1 MEWMMWM
8 SGCCKKKNFWNSVET
23 DLVLIVSSV
32 ILLPM
37 CVLLNFMCAGV
48 IILVT
53 F

>member
-1 MEWMMWM
+1 MDAA
-8 SGCCKKKNFWNSVET
+8 KKKTTRKLFGILST